1 VTATANPPDI
11 APAAPS
17 KILPIGDDRIYEPYV
32 HRALELQPPER
43 DEPSATATVGTIHR
57 RDRLGGL
64 IHEYYRA
71 AA

>member
-1 VTATANPPDI
+1 VLGVYVDHYNRERPHRSLNLN
-11 APAAPS
+11 APA
-17 KILPIGDDRIYEPYV
+17 
-32 HRALELQPPER
+32 PEV
-43 DEPSATATVGTIHR
+43 SVLGKSGTVPDVHR